1 MPLSGLSAPPLIA
14 PVAPGAAA
22 FSEAENGMESAAELK
37 ARDAEL
43 EREWQWLV
51 EALNTVARA
60 RAENGDAH
68 AFRLMQAQ
76 CMAVGQR
83 RVELSLQLA
92 QLERRGANS

>member
-1 MPLSGLSAPPLIA
+1 
-14 PVAPGAAA
+14 
-22 FSEAENGMESAAELK
+22 METAAELK

-43 EREWQWLV
+43 EREWRWLV

-60 RAENGDAH
+60 RADNGDAH

-83 RVELSLQLA
+83 RVEIGLRLA
-92 QLERRGANS
+92 ELTTRGA